1 MIALIQRVA
10 TARVTVKDNQ
20 IAKIGKGFLILLGV
34 ITGDHDTDLDY
45 LVKKITKLR
54 IMSDEAGKMNL
65 DLAASGGSVLVVSQ
79 FILAGD
85 VSGGNRPSFIKAAE
99 PAVAEKYYHQFVA
112 GLRAANLTVKTGNF
126 GDYMQV
132 DLTNDGPTTI
142 IIDSKMRK

>member
-1 MIALIQRVA
+1 
-10 TARVTVKDNQ
+10 
-20 IAKIGKGFLILLGV
+20 
-34 ITGDHDTDLDY
+34 
-45 LVKKITKLR
+45 
-54 IMSDEAGKMNL
+54 
-65 DLAASGGSVLVVSQ
+65 VSQ
-79 FILAGD
+79 FTLAGD